1 MYNYNK
7 FICLLKS
14 PLFNNSSFFTNSLI
28 MPKDESF
35 LSRIQL
41 VQRYA
46 EKSGT
51 DTTHIT
57 FYHVLGLF
65 RLIGI
70 IAQIYIR
77 FLKGQTKDK
86 RFANFGEAIPLIA
99 RFALG
104 IRKK

>member
-1 MYNYNK
+1 M
-7 FICLLKS
+7 
-14 PLFNNSSFFTNSLI
+14 
-28 MPKDESF
+28 
-35 LSRIQL
+35 
-41 VQRYA
+41 QRYA
-46 EKSGT
+46 EKSGI

-86 RFANFGEAIPLIA
+86 RFAKFGEAIPLIA

-104 IRKK
+104 ISNK

>member
-1 MYNYNK
+1 M
-7 FICLLKS
+7 
-14 PLFNNSSFFTNSLI
+14 
-28 MPKDESF
+28 E
-35 LSRIQL
+35 
-41 VQRYA
+41 RYA
-46 EKSGT
+46 EKRGS
-51 DTTHIT
+51 DAKQIT

-77 FLKGQTKDK
+77 FLQGQTKDK

-104 IRKK
+104 ISNK